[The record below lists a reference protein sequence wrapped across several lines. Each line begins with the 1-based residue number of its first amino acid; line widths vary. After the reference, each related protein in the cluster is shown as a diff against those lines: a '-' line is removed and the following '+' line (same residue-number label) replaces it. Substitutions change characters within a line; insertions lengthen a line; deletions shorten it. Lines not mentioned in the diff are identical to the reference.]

1 MGHVSGSHSLE
12 GEKSSVGTQRTSFT
26 LCDLKAWINCVIYKY
41 ENNYYFFSSM
51 INYLSCFPPYDF
63 CHSVIAA
70 EVTIT
75 SCPSHFHTDCDFLV
89 LQCIFYSV
97 HVFICTGQSVGL
109 SISMTL
115 GFTLQ

>member
-41 ENNYYFFSSM
+41 EKNYYFFSSM
-51 INYLSCFPPYDF
+51 INCESCFPPYDF

-97 HVFICTGQSVGL
+97 HVFICPGQSVGL
-109 SISMTL
+109 SISMT
-115 GFTLQ
+115 